1 MPKIL
6 FIQFLKIVQI
16 QFPLQFFLGW
26 HVGHILRSVD
36 LCVAFRQDV
45 TYEHVALVGTEQDAD
60 RWIVTFVHLLTGV
73 VVDIHLHLAN
83 VLMGE
88 IFCFEIDQD
97 ETFQNVV
104 VKHEVDVE
112 MAASDV
118 EMFLTGDE
126 RKTSAKFKQKLL
138 QMIDERLL
146 NVGFIEMLILGQIE
160 EFQHVGVFDNF
171 FILWFWHGRLDLCGD
186 ALLILAGEHPLVVH
200 GVDLALQLAHA
211 PA

>member
-1 MPKIL
+1 MKIP
-6 FIQFLKIVQI
+6 QI
-16 QFPLQFFLGW
+16 QFSLQFFLRW
-26 HVGHILRSVD
+26 HVGHILRGVD
-36 LCVAFRQDV
+36 LCIAFRQCV
-45 TYEHVALVGTEQDAD
+45 THEHVALIGTEQDAN
-60 RWIVTFVHLLTGV
+60 RRIVAFVHLLAGV
-73 VVDIHLHLAN
+73 VVDIHLHLTN
-83 VLMGE
+83 VLMGK
-88 IFCFEIDQD
+88 IFCFEIDQN
-97 ETFQNVV
+97 ETFQDII

-112 MAASDV
+112 MSAFDV
-118 EMFLTGDE
+118 EMFLPGNE
-126 RKTSAKFKQKLL
+126 GKASAKLKQELL

-146 NVGFIEMLILGQIE
+146 NVGFIEMLILGQLE

>member
-36 LCVAFRQDV
+36 LCVAFRQGV

-88 IFCFEIDQD
+88 IFCFEIDQN

-112 MAASDV
+112 MSAFDI
-118 EMFLTGDE
+118 EMFLPSDE

-138 QMIDERLL
+138 QMIDERLFEI
-146 NVGFIEMLILGQIE
+146 GFIEMLVLRQIE
-160 EFQHVGVFDNF
+160 KFQHVGILDDF
-171 FILWFWHGRLDLCGD
+171 FILWFWHGHFDLCGD

-200 GVDLALQLAHA
+200 GVDLSLQLAHA